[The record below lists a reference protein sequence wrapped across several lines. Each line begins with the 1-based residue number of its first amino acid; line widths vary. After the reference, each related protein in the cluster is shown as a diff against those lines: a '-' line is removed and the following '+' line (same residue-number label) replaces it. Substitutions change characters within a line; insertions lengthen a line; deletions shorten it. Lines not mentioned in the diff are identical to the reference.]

1 MIPYPDIV
9 VGVYVGYDVPRPLGK
24 KETGSSAA
32 VPIFE
37 EFFSKFSKG
46 KPDIPFRRP
55 DGIRMIPVNVKDG
68 TRANQITQDV
78 IQEAFKQGQLPQ
90 KYISRNNDK
99 SLMNNSGNLELGIY

>member
-1 MIPYPDIV
+1 MTCL
-9 VGVYVGYDVPRPLGK
+9 GHLGK
-24 KETGSSAA
+24 KKLAP
-32 VPIFE
+32 VLLYPIFE

-55 DGIRMIPVNVKDG
+55 DGIKMIPVNVSDG

-90 KYISRNNDK
+90 KYNSRNDEK
-99 SLMNNSGNLELGIY
+99 SLINNSGNLELGIY